1 MERVSQLLFRFR
13 FALFGLIMALS
24 VFFGLSITVEMENSI
39 SSWFSPDDPIS
50 INYHTFR
57 DTFEGSRYLIVA
69 VQSKDLFTTPVLQYI
84 KDKTADLQKITLVKH
99 AYSMA
104 NANKITGRQEGI
116 EVSPLLKNIDSSD
129 IRLIRTYA
137 LEDELFVGNLV
148 SKTGTLATIVLV
160 FDDMNAQKTAAV
172 IAQIEDIMAQGRPS
186 GVKTFLSGDIMVN
199 HEFNKVSEQNETI
212 LPIIGVLVIIVIIYI
227 LFRSPLKIAISIFVV
242 ALSLCWTMG
251 LYSLLG
257 YTFNALSGMI
267 MPLII
272 ILSVSNTIHIMEYY
286 DEVRELSGR
295 RRSFIKTLTY
305 ITVPCFNT
313 SITTSFGL
321 LSLMTSSIS
330 SVRHF
335 GVVSAA
341 GIMFGFFIS
350 LCTVPVLLTFTSTR
364 RKLTHRY
371 WGHLLALIYRVN
383 ERYSAYILFISAIAV
398 VISVFGMTKL
408 KIETN
413 ELEWFPKDSEMNIN
427 ARILDKELSGIGS
440 MEIILEGGPDAM
452 KQPDILSRMD
462 ALSRNIATLPQVKKV
477 ISLADYVKALNRA
490 LNRDSQDAYRV
501 PATSG
506 LIAQE
511 ILLFSFS
518 ETGTEELAR
527 FTNNDFS
534 KGRISV
540 KLSFGSSDEGRRVAA
555 AIMKMANNA
564 YAGTTGIKVS
574 ITGSS
579 YLLSMLDKYIVE
591 SQIKSVSL
599 SFVLVFGILFLIL
612 WSVKFGLLSLLPNIL
627 PIMIILGF
635 MGWVGISL
643 NVGTVMISSVAL
655 GIAVDDTIHLIS
667 RFRKEYAEGNHTVH
681 SAMRRATI
689 MVGRAVIF
697 TSLVNMAGFSVV
709 VFSSFQPSRD
719 FGFLLSLTIF
729 IALLCDL
736 FFLSSSILR
745 ARRFI
750 EEKRPNAEELP
761 LS

>member
-1 MERVSQLLFRFR
+1 MERFAQILFRFR
-13 FALFGLIMALS
+13 FGLFGLVMALTI
-24 VFFGLSITVEMENSI
+24 FFGLSIRVEMENSI

-50 INYHTFR
+50 VNYHTFR
-57 DTFEGSRYLIVA
+57 NTFEGSRYLIVA
-69 VQSKDLFTTPVLQYI
+69 VQSRDLFTSPVLQYI

-99 AYSMA
+99 VYSMA
-104 NANKITGRQEGI
+104 NANKIIGTEEGL
-116 EVSPLLKNIDSSD
+116 EVNPLLKNLDSSD
-129 IRLIRTYA
+129 SRTIREYA
-137 LEDELFVGNLV
+137 LEDKLFEGNLV
-148 SKTGTLATIVLV
+148 SKAGTLGTIVLV
-160 FDDMNAQKTAAV
+160 FDDMNAEKTAAV
-172 IAQIEDIMAQGRPS
+172 IAQIEETMAQGRPG

-212 LPIIGVLVIIVIIYI
+212 LPIIGLAVIIIIIFI
-227 LFRSPLKIAISIFVV
+227 LFRSPLKIAISIFVI

-257 YTFNALSGMI
+257 YSFNALSGMI

-295 RRSFIKTLTY
+295 RRSYIKTLTY

-330 SVRHF
+330 AVRHF

-350 LCTVPVLLTFTSTR
+350 LCTVPMLLTFTRTR
-364 RKLTHRY
+364 PKLTHRY
-371 WGHLLALIYRVN
+371 WGHLLALVYKIN
-383 ERYSAYILFISAIAV
+383 ERYSAHILFISAIAL
-398 VISVFGMTKL
+398 VIAVFGMTKL
-408 KIETN
+408 RVETN
-413 ELEWFPKDSEMNIN
+413 ELEWFPTDSEMNIN
-427 ARILDKELSGIGS
+427 AEIMDKELSGIGS

-452 KQPDILSRMD
+452 KQPEILSRMD
-462 ALSRNIATLPQVKKV
+462 ALSREIATLPQVKKV

-490 LNRDSQDAYRV
+490 LNKNSQAAYRV
-501 PATSG
+501 PESPG

-518 ETGTEELAR
+518 ETGTDELAR

-534 KGRISV
+534 KARISV
-540 KLSFGSSDEGRRVAA
+540 KLSFGSSEEGRRVAA
-555 AIMKMANNA
+555 AIMKMSDNA
-564 YAGTTGIKVS
+564 YAGAKGIKVS
-574 ITGSS
+574 LTGTS

-599 SFVLVFGILFLIL
+599 SFILVFGILFLIL

-635 MGWVGISL
+635 MGWIGISL

-667 RFRKEYAEGNHTVH
+667 RFRKEYAQGTHTVH

-689 MVGRAVIF
+689 MAGRAVIF
-697 TSLVNMAGFSVV
+697 TSLINMAGFSVV

-719 FGFLLSLTIF
+719 FGFLLALTIF
-729 IALLCDL
+729 IALICDL
-736 FFLSSSILR
+736 FFLSSSILMSK
-745 ARRFI
+745 RFF
-750 EEKRPNAEELP
+750 EKKPAQG
-761 LS
+761 